1 MKERRRAE
9 GQHPYNVIALLKQAG
24 SGEGETGQKPG
35 FPSPHCL
42 RALPFQKGAFD
53 VTPV

>member
-1 MKERRRAE
+1 MKEQRRAE

-24 SGEGETGQKPG
+24 SGEGETLSGSG
-35 FPSPHCL
+35 FPSPHCHQ
-42 RALPFQKGAFD
+42 ALPFQKGAFD